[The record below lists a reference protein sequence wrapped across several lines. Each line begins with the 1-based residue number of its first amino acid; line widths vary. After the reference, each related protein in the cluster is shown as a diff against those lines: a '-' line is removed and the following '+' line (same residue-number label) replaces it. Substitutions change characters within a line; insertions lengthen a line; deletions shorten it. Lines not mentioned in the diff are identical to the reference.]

1 MEATSGRNSKLPTVA
16 GSAMNST
23 VTSRF
28 GSTASCTSAAPAFA
42 SALPIPATLQ
52 NTSYSGT
59 SAQPNAKLPAV
70 MIRRL
75 RVKRRLA
82 RLRSLGSGCAE
93 SGSTRSSV
101 TTENCQ
107 GDEPEIKSECH
118 RHQQQRAAPDQ
129 TAPGRQLHRA
139 HLISGATVKVWNG
152 GGDGKV

>member
-28 GSTASCTSAAPAFA
+28 GSTASCASTAPAFA

-52 NTSYSGT
+52 NTSYNGT

-70 MIRRL
+70 MMRRL

-82 RLRSLGSGCAE
+82 RLRSLGSGFGE
-93 SGSTRSSV
+93 SDSTRLSV
-101 TTENCQ
+101 TMVDREC
-107 GDEPEIKSECH
+107 DESEIEGERH
-118 RHQQQRAAPDQ
+118 RHQEQSPA
-129 TAPGRQLHRA
+129 
-139 HLISGATVKVWNG
+139 
-152 GGDGKV
+152 